1 MTTKLVFT
9 MEEGNFPLMER
20 YENDVKVGNRKIT
33 LEMLLRSFIKDASVD
48 LIFDELINNRTDDI
62 IDYFENVN
70 AANDNGYLFLVIL
83 FNQIQDG
90 LLDNSN
96 FSELAKLVID
106 KAADDALTEEAL
118 TTVLSS
124 WINKI
129 KRVPCNARYAEL
141 YKDLLQ
147 YFLGS
152 PNETDLSVQ
161 RELLKTIYKYLKGL
175 KEKKA
180 IDKWVAMHIEH
191 LPTSILLDGIRARS
205 EGSKM
210 IYGFSKVPK
219 NASFVATTSAGTTY
233 FYEIPKSKI
242 RVKFQDVAFEN
253 VGHPRL
259 LFAITCVNDQVRGV
273 KLCALKGKVE
283 LNLETE
289 LYHYPYSNVFTDGRV
304 CWSGWDELP
313 IDQIPLMFLST
324 SNNSHLNEDTLSLFQ
339 KYQNKNFN
347 DRNLKPM
354 QLTIEN
360 WC

>member
-9 MEEGNFPLMER
+9 MEDGNFPLMER
-20 YENDVKVGNRKIT
+20 YENDIKVGNRKIT
-33 LEMLLRSFIKDASVD
+33 LEMLLRSFIKDAPVD
-48 LIFDELINNRTDDI
+48 LIFDELINYRTDDI

-70 AANDNGYLFLVIL
+70 AASDNGYLFLVIL
-83 FNQIQDG
+83 FNHIEDG

-96 FSELAKLVID
+96 FSELAKLVIEKAEEDVLSED
-106 KAADDALTEEAL
+106 KL

-124 WINKI
+124 WIKKI
-129 KRVPCNARYAEL
+129 RCVPCNTKYAEL

-152 PNETDLSVQ
+152 PNDHEQSIQ
-161 RELLKTIYKYLKGL
+161 KELLRTIYKYLKGL
-175 KEKKA
+175 KEKNA

-219 NASFVATTSAGTTY
+219 NASFVATTSVGTTY
-233 FYEIPKSKI
+233 FYDIPKSKI

-259 LFAITCVNDQVRGV
+259 LFAISCVNNQVQQV
-273 KLCALKGKVE
+273 KLCALKGKTE

-289 LYHYPYSNVFTDGRV
+289 LYHYPYSNVFSNGRV
-304 CWSGWDELP
+304 CWSKWDELP
-313 IDQIPLMFLST
+313 IDQIPMMFLST
-324 SNNSHLNEDTLSLFQ
+324 SNNSHLNKDTLSLFQ